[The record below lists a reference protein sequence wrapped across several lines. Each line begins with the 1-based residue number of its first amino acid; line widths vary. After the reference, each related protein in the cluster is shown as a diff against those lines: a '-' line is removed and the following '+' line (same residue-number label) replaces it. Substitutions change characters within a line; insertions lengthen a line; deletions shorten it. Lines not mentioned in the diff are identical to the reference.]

1 MSIEKS
7 KIETIIDERQTI
19 SPNNEVAIEEK
30 QNELFE
36 ALGDNEQEIKDFLN
50 SCDVSHLKYISEI
63 FEDIYRKFPNDDMWN
78 CLEFLETKIA

>member
-7 KIETIIDERQTI
+7 KIKAIIDERQAI
-19 SPNNEVAIEEK
+19 SANNEVAIEEK

-50 SCDVSHLKYISEI
+50 SCDVSALKYISEI
-63 FEDIYRKFPNDDMWN
+63 FEDIYRKFTNDDMWD
-78 CLEFLETKIA
+78 CLESLEKKIA